1 MLGAISDSPRGSRA
15 PCRPRTRL
23 RCSHP
28 RCCGRSYTCTFFK
41 SFLSQLSVPTQDL
54 GTHCS
59 PSCLLSL
66 SKFSSSVASS
76 TTGAS
81 SAFLPPAPVQPDYQL
96 QEGRDIT
103 KPTAKQGSWP
113 RAWGKKPNVRR
124 QGPCFGG
131 TVSKTTNQQDR
142 FRWRE
147 RHKGNEAA

>member
-1 MLGAISDSPRGSRA
+1 MWLWADLSHPLEDRCVGGSLGQPPGSRA

-23 RCSHP
+23 CCSHP
-28 RCCGRSYTCTFFK
+28 GCCGRSYTCTLSK
-41 SFLSQLSVPTQDL
+41 SFLSQLSVLTQDL

-66 SKFSSSVASS
+66 SKFSSSVAFS

-103 KPTAKQGSWP
+103 KPTAITEVMDRRGWFESYFTGESDESW
-113 RAWGKKPNVRR
+113 
-124 QGPCFGG
+124 
-131 TVSKTTNQQDR
+131 SLS
-142 FRWRE
+142 
-147 RHKGNEAA
+147 